1 MNAPEHPDESWDRWS
16 ARLADSLGELT
27 EEGWLT
33 ATTHAT
39 ESTASTESTESTES
53 TASTEP
59 TASTKSTHGRERTPR
74 TWRRL
79 LGRGS
84 PATPE
89 PECDVPEAFLQAR
102 LLHGLIALEC
112 IADTEFEGLSD
123 LTEDQV
129 RRLVALG
136 WEHSEDRPDLSRTF
150 EPSETTAAAALL
162 TASLRDVLRART
174 PADVDL
180 RRSAS

>member
-1 MNAPEHPDESWDRWS
+1 MNAPEHPNESWDRWS

-27 EEGWLT
+27 EHGWLT
-33 ATTHAT
+33 ATTHA
-39 ESTASTESTESTES
+39 
-53 TASTEP
+53 P
-59 TASTKSTHGRERTPR
+59 TATAATAASSATEVGRERTPR

-84 PATPE
+84 AATPE
-89 PECDVPEAFLQAR
+89 PEGVVPEAFLQAR
-102 LLHGLIALEC
+102 LLQGLIALEC

-123 LTEDQV
+123 LTDDQV

-136 WEHSEDRPDLSRTF
+136 WERADDRPDLSSTF
-150 EPSETTAAAALL
+150 ERSETSAAAGLL
-162 TASLRDVLRART
+162 TASLRDVLGAAAPT
-174 PADVDL
+174 DVDL